1 MAKMNL
7 LTDLAIK
14 KAKPETKETY
24 LNDGAGLRVCIKPNG
39 NKVWEFRYSIDGKR
53 RKTTFKTYPIMSLSN
68 AREKRDEYLDL
79 IMKDIDPIE
88 HKRNKKKEKV
98 LEDNSNF
105 LIVASEWLSKESE
118 RTMQST
124 HKGKIKVFEND
135 IYPFLK
141 DKHMNEITINDI
153 IQIIEVKKLQAH
165 EVASKIYNYLD
176 NLFRFAV
183 LRGYCERN
191 LLADIRKSDIIR
203 AKEAKHYPKITE
215 EEVLCELRDSIY
227 NYSGSHS
234 LKNVLKFVLHVPLR
248 ADNLCT
254 MEWDY
259 IDFEEKSLTIPRE
272 RMKIKSKNLNDFK
285 IPLTDEVIGI
295 LKEQRMF
302 TGHQEYVFLGT
313 NNRSHINKESPNRA
327 LQRLGFNDEKRGRK
341 IRLHGFR
348 GTFRSMID
356 TLDIENK
363 FSFEL
368 KERVLDH
375 HEQNETVRAYNHKA
389 DYFKQF
395 IPLMEFWS
403 DYILSLKSQN

>member
-14 KAKPETKETY
+14 KAKVESKETY
-24 LNDGAGLRVCIKPNG
+24 LNDGAGLRLCIKPNG
-39 NKVWEFRYSIDGKR
+39 NKVWEFRYSFEGKR
-53 RKTTFKTYPIMSLSN
+53 RKTTFKTYPIVSLSN
-68 AREKRDEYLDL
+68 ARKKRDECLDL
-79 IMKDIDPIE
+79 IINDIDPIE
-88 HKRNKKKEKV
+88 YKRNKKKEKV
-98 LEDNSNF
+98 LDEKGNF
-105 LIVASEWLSKESE
+105 LSVVSEWLEKEAE
-118 RTMQST
+118 RTMAST
-124 HKGKIKVFEND
+124 HKGKVKVFEND

-141 DKHMNEITINDI
+141 NKHMSEIEINDI
-153 IQIIEVKKLQAH
+153 IKIIEVKKLQAH

-191 LLADIRKSDIIR
+191 LLSDIRKSDIIR
-203 AKEAKHYPKITE
+203 AKEVKHYAKITDE
-215 EEVLCELRDSIY
+215 QVLCELRDLIY
-227 NYSGSHS
+227 NYNGSHS

-254 MEWDY
+254 MEWEY
-259 IDFEEKSLTIPRE
+259 VDFQEKSLTIPRE
-272 RMKIKSKNLNDFK
+272 RMKVKSKNLNDFK
-285 IPLTDEVIGI
+285 VPLTNEVISI
-295 LKEQRMF
+295 LEEQRLF
-302 TGHQEYVFLGT
+302 TGHQKYVFLGT

-356 TLDIENK
+356 TLDEENR
-363 FSFEL
+363 FSFEI
-368 KERVLDH
+368 KERILDH
-375 HEQNETVRAYNHKA
+375 HEQNETVRAYNHRA

-403 DYILSLKSQN
+403 NYILKLKVS

>member
-24 LNDGAGLRVCIKPNG
+24 LNDGAGLRLCIKPNG

-203 AKEAKHYPKITE
+203 AKEAKHYPKISE

-254 MEWDY
+254 MEWNY

-295 LKEQRMF
+295 LKEQRIF
-302 TGHQEYVFLGT
+302 TGHQEYVFLST

-375 HEQNETVRAYNHKA
+375 HEQNETVRAYNHRA

-403 DYILSLKSQN
+403 DYILSLKVQ

>member
-24 LNDGAGLRVCIKPNG
+24 LNDGAGLRLCIKPNG

-215 EEVLCELRDSIY
+215 EEVLYELRDSIY

-295 LKEQRMF
+295 LKEQRIF

-375 HEQNETVRAYNHKA
+375 HEQNETVRAYNHRA

-403 DYILSLKSQN
+403 DYILSLKVQ

>member
-24 LNDGAGLRVCIKPNG
+24 LNDGAGLRLCIKPNG

-215 EEVLCELRDSIY
+215 EEVLYELRDSIY

-295 LKEQRMF
+295 LKEQRIF

-356 TLDIENK
+356 TLDVENK

-375 HEQNETVRAYNHKA
+375 HEQNETVRAYNHRA

-403 DYILSLKSQN
+403 DYILSLKVQ